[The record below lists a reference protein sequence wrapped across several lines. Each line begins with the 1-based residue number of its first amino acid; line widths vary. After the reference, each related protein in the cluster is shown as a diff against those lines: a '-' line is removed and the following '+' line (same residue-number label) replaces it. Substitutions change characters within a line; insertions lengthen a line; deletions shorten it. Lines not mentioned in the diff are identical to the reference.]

1 MAQQVKKKNLAMQET
16 QETRVQWLG
25 QKYPPQEEMANH
37 FSIPTWEIPWT
48 EESGGLQS
56 MDLQRV

>member
-1 MAQQVKKKNLAMQET
+1 MF
-16 QETRVQWLG
+16 WLCVVTLLG
-25 QKYPPQEEMANH
+25 SINVGMYLERLEKEMANH